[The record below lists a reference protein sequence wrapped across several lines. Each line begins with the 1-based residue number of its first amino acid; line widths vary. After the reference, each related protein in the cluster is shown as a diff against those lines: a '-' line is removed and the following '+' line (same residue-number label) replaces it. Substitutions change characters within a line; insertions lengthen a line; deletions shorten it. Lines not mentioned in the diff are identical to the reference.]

1 MQRKLIL
8 AAAVAAASLAGIA
21 QAAPAV
27 VAETYYG
34 PAPYPYG
41 PPPAVVYSRPAAP
54 IYDSVPVPVA
64 PRAGYVWSPP
74 HYEWRGGQQVW
85 IGGQWIPA
93 DNYSYARP
101 YGDRDRDG
109 VPNYYDRNDRNPYR
123 Y

>member
-41 PPPAVVYSRPAAP
+41 PPPAVVYVQRGPRYCP
-54 IYDSVPVPVA
+54 PPPVYYA
-64 PRAGYVWSPP
+64 PRYYG
-74 HYEWRGGQQVW
+74 HHHRGRW
-85 IGGQWIPA
+85 
-93 DNYSYARP
+93 
-101 YGDRDRDG
+101 
-109 VPNYYDRNDRNPYR
+109 
-123 Y
+123 